1 MMKSSRARKIA
12 RFRAAVFAAAF
23 LVASAGLVAQTT
35 GTAGAI
41 ASPDGSFSVN
51 FPASCTPELKQ
62 EKTESADTELWS
74 CTVPGQ
80 GFFGV
85 VYAQYQSIASASA
98 EVAANRDNFIKATQ
112 TTLVDQH
119 DITTDGVSGIE
130 FNARSADMNCRAR
143 VWVKGN
149 RAFMAA
155 VSAGGSSPISAADDS
170 FLSSF
175 HIAAK

>member
-1 MMKSSRARKIA
+1 MMKSSRTGKIG
-12 RFRAAVFAAAF
+12 FRSAVFAAAV
-23 LVASAGLVAQTT
+23 LVASAGLAAQAA
-35 GTAGAI
+35 AGSGAF
-41 ASPDGSFSVN
+41 APPDGSFSVA

-62 EKTESADTELWS
+62 EKTGSVDTELWS
-74 CTVPGQ
+74 CTIPGV

-85 VYAQYQSIASASA
+85 VYSQYQSIASASA

-143 VWVKGN
+143 VWVEGN

-155 VSAGGSSPISAADDS
+155 VSARGSSPISAADDS